1 MDQGKLNKYESIEL
15 CKPVIQQGKKQL
27 LEKWLKEEKLEASEE
42 LGDLIKTIDSTLAL
56 SVYLRAV
63 VPLKVVQ
70 CFVETGQY
78 QKIILYAKKVNYTPD
93 YIFLLRCIMR
103 MNPDHGQQF
112 AQLLVSEAEPL
123 ADLNQI
129 VDVFMEYKIQNL
141 M

>member
-1 MDQGKLNKYESIEL
+1 MIYSLICVTGKLNKYESIEL

-42 LGDLIKTIDSTLAL
+42 LGDLIKTIDATLAL

-78 QKIILYAKKVNYTPD
+78 AKIILYAKKVSQLYSVLSVTLGSGCGLATPQPKPTPKYFD
-93 YIFLLRCIMR
+93 T
-103 MNPDHGQQF
+103 
-112 AQLLVSEAEPL
+112 
-123 ADLNQI
+123 
-129 VDVFMEYKIQNL
+129 
-141 M
+141 